1 MSVSVEMIFY
11 CPCLLIWFRQNETTL
26 NDFELR
32 SGYHRSIEG
41 FTRGISSQWNNV
53 PESYLASLIP
63 SPDVAIYDCLLQRFF
78 SKLSNSSD
86 KRRKL
91 ERKVTFQLVSMFKF
105 SSFNCSGWKD
115 LCCNCISMYMSLNQL
130 SSILATLATEI
141 LNLSTIWFLRC
152 ES

>member
-1 MSVSVEMIFY
+1 M
-11 CPCLLIWFRQNETTL
+11 
-26 NDFELR
+26 
-32 SGYHRSIEG
+32 
-41 FTRGISSQWNNV
+41 

-86 KRRKL
+86 KRIKL
-91 ERKVTFQLVSMFKF
+91 KRKVTFQLVSMFKF

-115 LCCNCISMYMSLNQL
+115 LCCNCISMYMSFNQL

-141 LNLSTIWFLRC
+141 LNLSTTWFLRC
-152 ES
+152 EDFNEDGRELKYLCALQKLIQTSIKFYI